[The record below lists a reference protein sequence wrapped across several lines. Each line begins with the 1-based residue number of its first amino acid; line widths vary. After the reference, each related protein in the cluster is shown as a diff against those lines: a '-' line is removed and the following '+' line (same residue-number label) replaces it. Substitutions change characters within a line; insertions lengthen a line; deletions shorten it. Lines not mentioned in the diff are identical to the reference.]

1 MKDWAN
7 LHFGMDPDAELQEAD
22 ALLEK
27 ANALLR
33 KHRPTGQAP
42 LAPDPDDDLP
52 ILTEIVEDFAPLDTP
67 PVVTTNDAP
76 GDHATSDRSIELAE
90 FLIDLDTELAREIEL
105 WFANELPQLVANEM
119 DRMADR
125 LRIEALGHMRA
136 TLIPALS
143 ERIAARLDKPRKT

>member
-1 MKDWAN
+1 MKDWPD
-7 LHFGMDPDAELQEAD
+7 LHFGMEPDPDLKEAD

-33 KHRPTGQAP
+33 KHRPTSQA
-42 LAPDPDDDLP
+42 A
-52 ILTEIVEDFAPLDTP
+52 VR
-67 PVVTTNDAP
+67 
-76 GDHATSDRSIELAE
+76 SDRVADDARDADVAPVPNELAE

-105 WFANELPQLVANEM
+105 WFANELPQLVSNEL
-119 DRMADR
+119 DRMSER

-143 ERIAARLDKPRKT
+143 ERIAARLDKPRKS